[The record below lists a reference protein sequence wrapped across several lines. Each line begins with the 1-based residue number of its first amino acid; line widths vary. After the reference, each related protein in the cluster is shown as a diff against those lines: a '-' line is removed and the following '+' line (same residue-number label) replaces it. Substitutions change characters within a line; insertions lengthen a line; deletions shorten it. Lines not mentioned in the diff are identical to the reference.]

1 MNLKARM
8 PEAIALSDKV
18 STAQDK
24 IVTELNMVSSGID
37 DIMNLDEFS
46 GAAADSAKEYFENVH
61 KTIVLAFQQLMI
73 EIDTNLEN
81 HINTFHSDIDTSTKA
96 KVDKHYLE
104 EVKEDIETPFESL
117 VETNEKVISTIDDVE
132 DIVSV
137 TKPKISSPQSDKNS
151 IVELTEELIA
161 SLETYTT
168 ISNDR
173 VKEMIYH
180 VKALMKDIQ
189 SYKGEERFKNVNKG
203 ELIDPI
209 RKIMM
214 EEGGVF
220 ETLFEKVANNETLSP
235 KEEALLYNLFQNII
249 LTDEIKE
256 EINNVKDSISEE
268 NIDQLKDR
276 LNEIVVHSQE
286 ALDKEIGI
294 IQAYLYL
301 GDMRPKESDVST
313 EDREKLTAYLMLLKN
328 YDQALNRTIDPA
340 INVGTLEYEKNRNDI
355 PGHYFYSELEYAII
369 PKSPN
374 ETKEEY
380 RNRVFHP
387 DKFDKVYIVADVQY
401 YPGTD
406 GVSEHLSTLAKE
418 LKKKKI
424 TYTRDFVAGKITDK
438 VMSTVAELGEFPL
451 LHELA
456 SDYVEYSDGERELT
470 NDITV
475 IEGMEAAGRLN
486 MEFGLTETKDRRGK
500 GAEISDIQM
509 IPTQA
514 TFQMIDRWR
523 EAREVYP
530 EIPFPDDALET
541 ENWYE
546 VSETFQDMKLK
557 YGKNMSDYIRN
568 GGLDDGETIED
579 IEIVKD

>member
-37 DIMNLDEFS
+37 DMMNLDEFS
-46 GAAADSAKEYFENVH
+46 GAAADSAKEYFDNVH

-380 RNRVFHP
+380 RNRVLHP
-387 DKFDKVYIVADVQY
+387 AEFDQVSIVADVQY
-401 YPGTD
+401 YSGTD
-406 GVSEHLSTLAKE
+406 GCSERLSTL
-418 LKKKKI
+418 
-424 TYTRDFVAGKITDK
+424 
-438 VMSTVAELGEFPL
+438 S
-451 LHELA
+451 
-456 SDYVEYSDGERELT
+456 
-470 NDITV
+470 
-475 IEGMEAAGRLN
+475 
-486 MEFGLTETKDRRGK
+486 
-500 GAEISDIQM
+500 
-509 IPTQA
+509 
-514 TFQMIDRWR
+514 
-523 EAREVYP
+523 
-530 EIPFPDDALET
+530 
-541 ENWYE
+541 
-546 VSETFQDMKLK
+546 
-557 YGKNMSDYIRN
+557 
-568 GGLDDGETIED
+568 
-579 IEIVKD
+579 